1 MKTAW
6 RRTTQSLDA
15 RSSGGSSSVDVSRRR
30 RPRPGRLPAAPANHS
45 QSAPRRVLPRRPCYW
60 AYGRN
65 RRLRAINVRPDLES
79 GSVPRG
85 TRRAQYGA
93 HLAPKKR
100 APGAAWICRSGAFA
114 IFDRAGGP
122 SRRHRT
128 MTIPRPKPQS
138 GWLRE
143 RVSGTPRSRVSRRPR
158 GELPGTP
165 AAVPAL
171 RRNQRGS
178 GAAVKHCRR
187 DRLGRIARTRASV
200 AAHLT

>member
-6 RRTTQSLDA
+6 RRTTRSLDA
-15 RSSGGSSSVDVSRRR
+15 RSSGGSSSVDLSRRR
-30 RPRPGRLPAAPANHS
+30 RPWPGRLPGAPANHS

-65 RRLRAINVRPDLES
+65 RRLRAINVRPGLGS

-100 APGAAWICRSGAFA
+100 APGAAWICRSDAFA

-128 MTIPRPKPQS
+128 MTIPRSKPQS

-143 RVSGTPRSRVSRRPR
+143 RVSGTPRSRTCTLVTEVRSVATPTR
-158 GELPGTP
+158 G
-165 AAVPAL
+165 
-171 RRNQRGS
+171 
-178 GAAVKHCRR
+178 
-187 DRLGRIARTRASV
+187 IARYSGGCSGLETQPARFGRGREALSP
-200 AAHLT
+200 